1 MLICNF
7 KPEDVNVCL
16 DCMDTQIRVDECKSC
31 LMCDKD
37 CVREDH
43 ILLSVG
49 TTIFG
54 RDYAIVTYGGNNS
67 ARRVPLRRVMNIR
80 EKQ

>member
-1 MLICNF
+1 MLICNL

-31 LMCDKD
+31 LMCEHSCAK
-37 CVREDH
+37 EEH

-54 RDYAIVTYGGNNS
+54 KDYAIVTYGPNRS
-67 ARRVPLRRVMNIR
+67 VKKVPLHRVMGVR

>member
-1 MLICNF
+1 MLVCNL
-7 KPEDVNVCL
+7 KPEDVNVCM
-16 DCMDTQIRVDECKSC
+16 DCIDTQIKADECISC
-31 LMCDKD
+31 LQCSHD
-37 CVREDH
+37 CTKEEH

-54 RDYAIVTYGGNNS
+54 RDYVIVTYGPNRS
-67 ARRVPLRRVMNIR
+67 VKKVPLHRVMGVR